1 MLEAVQEIVFLD
13 CLVFVVSMIPDSNY
27 GDKKWTQLL

>member
-1 MLEAVQEIVFLD
+1 MLEAVQELIFLD

-27 GDKKWTQLL
+27 SDKN